1 MSRNLLRI
9 EKDLTHSYLYLHG
22 MEWKE
27 KSHEQ
32 KIIQQCLIPGTLPF
46 RLIQEEKD
54 TIFQYNFS
62 NHERMVDFFAENK
75 MNLIHIVSLFESIHN
90 TLLQLEEYLLSP
102 EILGLDL
109 EEIVYD
115 DENNCFLFPLVPSAS
130 GSADTEIKNLIDFIF
145 DHIDDYDENAILS
158 AYRLQ
163 QIKKKENLQIKSILQ
178 VLYSQ
183 KEKTSNSTPLY
194 KIAALEK
201 RAQAGLYPKESILKN
216 SSIEKCENFPKTSM
230 CDNNVENIPPN
241 PPGSK
246 QKTPFQELDLSDCKY
261 TDYMMS
267 IKEHED
273 SLSRYNDEA
282 TSFSE
287 HKDNTSPIS
296 EDLMD
301 GVKTE
306 TKTAFNFKNIFKKRE
321 KRDTVGPTDD
331 SRYLMQEVKQVK
343 GKKMQKQGLRKIL
356 LCLFLMIA
364 FPLSLYLW
372 KGSSML
378 YDYLPFL
385 ILIET
390 AILLYA
396 SLDFLSLFFST
407 KNPTHKKAS

>member
-130 GSADTEIKNLIDFIF
+130 GSTDTEIKNLIDFIF
-145 DHIDDYDENAILS
+145 NHIDDYDENAILS

-194 KIAALEK
+194 RIAALEK
-201 RAQAGLYPKESILKN
+201 TAQAGLYPKESVLKN
-216 SSIEKCENFPKTSM
+216 GSIEKCRKYP
-230 CDNNVENIPPN
+230 
-241 PPGSK
+241 SK
-246 QKTPFQELDLSDCKY
+246 
-261 TDYMMS
+261 
-267 IKEHED
+267 
-273 SLSRYNDEA
+273 
-282 TSFSE
+282 
-287 HKDNTSPIS
+287 SP
-296 EDLMD
+296 
-301 GVKTE
+301 
-306 TKTAFNFKNIFKKRE
+306 
-321 KRDTVGPTDD
+321 
-331 SRYLMQEVKQVK
+331 
-343 GKKMQKQGLRKIL
+343 
-356 LCLFLMIA
+356 
-364 FPLSLYLW
+364 W
-372 KGSSML
+372 K
-378 YDYLPFL
+378 
-385 ILIET
+385 
-390 AILLYA
+390 
-396 SLDFLSLFFST
+396 
-407 KNPTHKKAS
+407 